1 MNRRLVYALVSTG
14 IILLDQLTKFLVVGK
29 IGLHREIPIIEGFF
43 SLSHVKNPG
52 AAFGF
57 LASFDSP
64 LRPFLLNAVAI
75 AVFFA
80 VLVYAIRSPIA
91 ATALQTGLSLILGGA
106 IGNLIDRL
114 RFGSVTDFLHFYI
127 GSHVWP
133 DFNVADSAITI
144 GVLFLAWDIWKRPHG
159 EEPASSSRPETSVV
173 DDAP

>member
-14 IILLDQLTKFLVVGK
+14 VILLDQLTKFLVVGR

-64 LRPFLLNAVAI
+64 LRPYLLNAVAI
-75 AVFFA
+75 AVFIA
-80 VLVYAIRSPIA
+80 VLVYALRSPLS

-106 IGNLIDRL
+106 IGNLIDRATAGYVL
-114 RFGSVTDFLHFYI
+114 DFVDAYWNGWHF
-127 GSHVWP
+127 WA
-133 DFNVADSAITI
+133 FNVADAAITV
-144 GVLFLAWDIWKRPHG
+144 GVIFLLLDVVLDLLGTRRAPN
-159 EEPASSSRPETSVV
+159 PA
-173 DDAP
+173 